1 MFNIQYS
8 IYKLLKEAQEQEDET
23 LLKRFNIQF
32 PSQRIAES
40 SNNIFIGLSEVRAS
54 ERTHQSQFYEEMI
67 DIIIVTRQ
75 KRYLEASKIYDA
87 VTDKILEVLR
97 SSDLYE
103 DRLNWTSFK
112 HQYNPQTNELQLSEL
127 LISIRSDEE
136 FNLELSEEL
145 GDDFELDIIG
155 IIEGYTD
162 ETPYSYVESVT
173 GFVKN
178 ESDLEIILVPPSHIG
193 SDEIIVQPNG
203 IKELQVGT
211 YNCILQD
218 DEFSVRVNH
227 NQVSR
232 IPEE

>member
-1 MFNIQYS
+1 M
-8 IYKLLKEAQEQEDET
+8 
-23 LLKRFNIQF
+23 
-32 PSQRIAES
+32 
-40 SNNIFIGLSEVRAS
+40 
-54 ERTHQSQFYEEMI
+54 
-67 DIIIVTRQ
+67 
-75 KRYLEASKIYDA
+75 
-87 VTDKILEVLR
+87 
-97 SSDLYE
+97 
-103 DRLNWTSFK
+103 NWTSFK